1 MTDTE
6 SALHLTCCLL
16 HQYSHQLA
24 SFSFRKTRS
33 FGISSMLSSSLI
45 QSWARQHLKTK
56 QNENFVKLWHWNH
69 SVFLKDA
76 GRKFTKLIKE
86 PQIIPIY
93 NLGRGHV
100 TMVMKYGCVFE
111 NKMFK
116 FLTEWGAILSPLW
129 EIIQEKMQYNWNIH
143 WLNIRSCGLKNTQVP
158 LPNTHT
164 PGFITK
170 VNRNYTYPSPIL
182 SVLAFVNVTSPA
194 PRNKSFRSWNR
205 M

>member
-1 MTDTE
+1 MPHDRHRV
-6 SALHLTCCLL
+6 SLTFNLL
-16 HQYSHQLA
+16 FVTSVLTST
-24 SFSFRKTRS
+24 SFIFFPKNSWFWN
-33 FGISSMLSSSLI
+33 FFNAFFISDSVLSSTTLE
-45 QSWARQHLKTK
+45 TK

-116 FLTEWGAILSPLW
+116 FLTEWGAILSPP
-129 EIIQEKMQYNWNIH
+129 MRNH
-143 WLNIRSCGLKNTQVP
+143 TRSNA
-158 LPNTHT
+158 
-164 PGFITK
+164 I
-170 VNRNYTYPSPIL
+170 
-182 SVLAFVNVTSPA
+182 
-194 PRNKSFRSWNR
+194 
-205 M
+205 